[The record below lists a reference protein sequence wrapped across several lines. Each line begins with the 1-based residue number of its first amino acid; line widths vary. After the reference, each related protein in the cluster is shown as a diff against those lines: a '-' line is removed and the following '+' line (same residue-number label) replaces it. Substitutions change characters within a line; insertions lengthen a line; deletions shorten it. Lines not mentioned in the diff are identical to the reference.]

1 MADRVGRYILEERVA
16 RGGMA
21 EVWKALDPQRG
32 EDVCLK
38 RLDPS
43 LRNDVDFIEMFR
55 DEAALV
61 LDLDHENVV
70 KVLELIDSDDEL
82 AQVMEFVDGPS
93 LARLRAGVEQLEETT
108 GTGGFT
114 VPEALQVSIY
124 LARALHHAHTR
135 RRDGNPDGAPLMI
148 VHRDVSPQN
157 VLIDK
162 QGRLK
167 LVDFGVAKA
176 AQRLTRTR
184 AGTLKGKLSYMA
196 PEQARGSVVDHR
208 ADQFA
213 AAVLLWEMLTG
224 RRLFTGRNELLILD
238 QVTKS
243 DPVPPSTVKPSV
255 PRAVDRVVLRAL
267 RWHADERY
275 PDMAAFE
282 RALQGCLDAIEPT
295 GRVDLAPLVARALAA
310 GAPTADGA
318 AHTRVMVQAD
328 DSTKEASADAPRPYT
343 TNPTAQPEHTG
354 QFFKPR
360 SSPWPTVAGLSGLG
374 VGLVG
379 GGIALAVWLAER
391 EVVVAP
397 VDAGPAPPLVAE
409 LAGIERVLK
418 EAPSHPCR
426 TELLDD
432 LLDPA
437 PFTDAGRA
445 ALAVSATACR
455 ALADDGARLRAR
467 ADKLEEAYQA
477 ELAAAND
484 PSAKKKK
491 KKPTLYAR
499 VAQLERLGR
508 ASLDAGSYERAKEH
522 LAEAVALAP
531 ARLELQPLLAQTFRG
546 LGDPAGAAYHIRLW
560 LHAMPADAN
569 GERARRYL
577 ARYGQSAELAP
588 STDPAPDERWARVRR
603 LRDDAEA
610 AQPAERPALLAQAH
624 ELLPRDS
631 TTLLSLV
638 DAYEASGRVADA
650 RAVLERALAG
660 KPPPDN
666 VKRLKRRL
674 ARLPPA

>member
-21 EVWKALDPQRG
+21 EVWRALDPERG

-61 LDLDHENVV
+61 LDLDHDNVV
-70 KVLELIDSDDEL
+70 KVIELIDADDEL

-93 LARLRAGVEQLEETT
+93 LARIRAGVEQLEETT
-108 GTGGFT
+108 GAGGFT
-114 VPEALQVSIY
+114 AGEALQISIY

-135 RRDGNPDGAPLMI
+135 RRDGRADGAPLMI

-176 AQRLTRTR
+176 AQRLTTTR

-196 PEQARGSVVDHR
+196 PEQARGSAVDHR

-243 DPVPPSTVKPSV
+243 DPVPPSTVKAGI

-267 RWHADERY
+267 RWHAEERF

-282 RALQGCLDAIEPT
+282 RALQACLDELEPK
-295 GRVDLAPLVARALAA
+295 GKVELASLVARALAA
-310 GAPTADGA
+310 GLPVVEGA
-318 AHTRVMVQAD
+318 AHTRVMAQAD
-328 DSTKEASADAPRPYT
+328 DSTKEASAEAPRPFT

-360 SSPWPTVAGLSGLG
+360 AASWPMIAG
-374 VGLVG
+374 VGGLALGLIG
-379 GGIALAVWLAER
+379 GGVALAVWLAER
-391 EVVVAP
+391 DVAP
-397 VDAGPAPPLVAE
+397 PPPALSPLEAE
-409 LAGIERVLK
+409 LAAIERTL
-418 EAPSHPCR
+418 EGAPSHPCR

-437 PFTDAGRA
+437 PFSDAGRA
-445 ALAVSATACR
+445 ALATSATQCR
-455 ALADDGARLRAR
+455 ALADDAARLRTR
-467 ADKLEEAYQA
+467 ADKLEAAYQTDQEA
-477 ELAAAND
+477 LAD
-484 PSAKKKK
+484 PKNKKK
-491 KKPTLYAR
+491 KKPSLYAR

-508 ASLDAGSYERAKEH
+508 ASLDAGAYERAKMH

-546 LGDPAGAAYHIRLW
+546 LGDPAGAAYHVRLW
-560 LHAMPADAN
+560 LHAQPDDAN

-577 ARYGQSAELAP
+577 ARYGQSAELVP
-588 STDPAPDERWARVRR
+588 SSRPAPDEQWARLRR
-603 LRDDAEA
+603 LRKDAEQA
-610 AQPAERPALLAQAH
+610 PPAERPVLLERAH
-624 ELLPRDS
+624 ALLPRDS
-631 TTLLSLV
+631 DTLLALV
-638 DAYEASGRVADA
+638 DAYEAIGQAADA
-650 RAVLERALAG
+650 RAVLEAALAM

-666 VKRLKRRL
+666 VKKLRARR
-674 ARLPPA
+674 ARLGG